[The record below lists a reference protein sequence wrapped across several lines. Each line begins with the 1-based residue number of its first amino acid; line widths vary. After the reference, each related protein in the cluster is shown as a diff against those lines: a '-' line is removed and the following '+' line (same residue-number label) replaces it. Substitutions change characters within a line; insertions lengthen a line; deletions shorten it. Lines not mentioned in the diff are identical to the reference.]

1 MPNDSYDLVILGGGA
16 AGFAAATEADRRG
29 IRTLLVNQGL
39 PMGGTCVN
47 VGCMPTKHLLAAA
60 GALHAARHP
69 RFGSVGASSP
79 AFDFRQAIADKDRL
93 VAGAREANYRN
104 VLQGLRHVTWAE
116 GRGAFVSDHVLRVG
130 DREIRAGQVLI
141 ATGCRTRVP
150 PVPGLAEVGYLT
162 NREALALD
170 RLPRSLA
177 VLGGGALGLEFAQ
190 LFARFGAEVTVVEAA
205 DRILPPAEPE
215 ISEALQGTLEA
226 EGVGFR
232 TGAKVVRV
240 ERQGDGKRLV
250 LEKGGTEE
258 DLTADE
264 ILVATGVTGNIE
276 DLNLDAVG
284 VETQGGFVHVDEHL
298 RTSVAHVWAAGDVTG
313 PPCLETVAAKQGK
326 LAVENA
332 FGGGN
337 KTIDPGTVPYAVFT
351 DPEAAG
357 VGLTEA
363 EYLARHGTCTCRTV
377 PLDRVPRALAVN
389 DARGL
394 VKMIAHHE
402 TGRVVGVHILG
413 PHASEIVHE
422 ATLAVR
428 FGLTVD
434 DLIDTVHV
442 FPTYSEAIKI
452 AAQAFRRDITRM
464 SCCVE

>member
-1 MPNDSYDLVILGGGA
+1 MPNDSYELGILGGGA
-16 AGFAAATEADRRG
+16 AGFAAATEASRRG
-29 IRTLLVNQGL
+29 IRAVLVNQGL
-39 PMGGTCVN
+39 PTGGTCVN

-60 GALHAARHP
+60 ATLHAARHP

-79 AFDFRQAIADKDRL
+79 AFDFRQAITGKDRM

-104 VLQGLRHVTWAE
+104 VLQGFSHVTWVE
-116 GRGAFVSDHVLRVG
+116 GRGAFVSDHVLRIG
-130 DREIRAGQVLI
+130 NREIGAEQVLI

-150 PVPGLAEVGYLT
+150 PVPGLAETGYLT
-162 NREALALD
+162 NREALALEQ
-170 RLPRSLA
+170 LPRSLA
-177 VLGGGALGLEFAQ
+177 VLGAGALGLEFAQ
-190 LFARFGAEVTVVEAA
+190 LFARLGAEVTVVEAA
-205 DRILPPAEPE
+205 DRILPAAEPE
-215 ISEALQGTLEA
+215 VSAALRTFLEA
-226 EGVGFR
+226 EGIGFR

-240 ERQGDGKRLV
+240 EREGDGKRLV

-276 DLNLDAVG
+276 DLSLDAVG

-337 KTIDPGTVPYAVFT
+337 KTIDPATVPYAVFT
-351 DPEAAG
+351 DPEVAG

-363 EYLARHGTCTCRTV
+363 EYMSRHGTCTCRTV
-377 PLDRVPRALAVN
+377 PLDRVPRALVVN

-422 ATLAVR
+422 AALAVR

-434 DLIDTVHV
+434 NLIDTVHV
-442 FPTYSEAIKI
+442 FPTCSEASKI
-452 AAQAFRRDITRM
+452 AAQTFRRDITRM